1 MSGHVSIWWV
11 YAGTVALFL
20 LASEG
25 GFQVGRRLRK
35 PAAEDGSGTVLGGLF
50 ALLGLL
56 LAFTFG
62 MASARYDGRKQMLLD
77 EANAIGTAYLR
88 ADLLPEPVKGE
99 VRTLFR
105 AYVDLR
111 LEVARSGKVQ
121 EAIGPSE
128 RIHGELWSRA
138 VRHAEASPTPVA
150 ALVVQAVNDVID
162 MHGKRVALGWRNP
175 IPPTILYTLYLVA
188 VLALGVMG
196 LEGGL
201 RGFRSAAPTLAVV
214 ITLATVVALIVDL
227 DRPGEGLLQVSQQ
240 AMAELRASMGP

>member
-1 MSGHVSIWWV
+1 MSGQVSIWWM
-11 YAGTVALFL
+11 YAGTIALFL

-25 GFQVGRRLRK
+25 GFRLGRRLRK
-35 PAAEDGSGTVLGGLF
+35 PAAADGGGTALGGLL

-88 ADLLPEPVKGE
+88 ADLLPEPGRGE
-99 VRTLFR
+99 VRDLLR

-121 EAIGPSE
+121 EGIASSE

-138 VRHAEASPTPVA
+138 TGHAAREPNPIA
-150 ALVVQAVNDVID
+150 ALFVQAVNDVID
-162 MHGKRVALGWRNP
+162 MHGKRVALAWRNP
-175 IPPTILYTLYLVA
+175 IPPTILYTLYVVA
-188 VLALGVMG
+188 VLAVVAMG
-196 LEGGL
+196 FDGGL
-201 RGFRSAAPTLAVV
+201 RGVRGLVPTGAVV

-240 AMAELRASMGP
+240 AMAELRASMGR